1 MSKKFSYNF
10 IVNPKTGRKVLTH
23 GKIGKSIINGFLSN
37 LNGGKQMGGGL
48 IFDRISL
55 ARLTKKGVWAPVN
68 PAKDDAWE
76 QHLKMEASVKWEE
89 IKANIEFLRHAKL
102 DWDLGVKQ
110 KQADEDDEAR
120 QREGW
125 GVDSYTPHDDD
136 PAYSVIR
143 TTRLNYNREERQSKE
158 REVEKR
164 LSSDADQSTM
174 VEKTEETEET
184 VTPDSFIYGTGL

>member
-1 MSKKFSYNF
+1 MPKQFSYNF

-23 GKIGKSIINGFLSN
+23 GKIGKSIINEFVSN
-37 LNGGKQMGGGL
+37 LNGGKQLGGGP

-55 ARLTKKGVWAPVN
+55 TRLTKKGVWAPVN

-110 KQADEDDEAR
+110 KQADEDHEAR
-120 QREGW
+120 QREG
-125 GVDSYTPHDDD
+125 GTTSYTPHDDD
-136 PAYSVIR
+136 SAYSVIR

-174 VEKTEETEET
+174 VEKT
-184 VTPDSFIYGTGL
+184 VAPDPFIYGTGL